1 MVKRLSRPRP
11 KQRSEVRALLYRR
24 ATAAE
29 MLDTSISGLKRLE
42 REGRLTPKRIG
53 KRDVHYAA
61 SEIHALAQG
70 GD

>member
-42 REGRLTPKRIG
+42 REGRLTPKRIS
-53 KRDVHYAA
+53 A
-61 SEIHALAQG
+61 SATSTTLPARFTR
-70 GD
+70 